1 MERRL
6 EIDALRGLML
16 VWMTLVHIPTLLTPW
31 VNQPFGFLSASEGF
45 IFVSALFTGRIYYR
59 VFGRDGP
66 WPMQR
71 KLLQRTARLYCFH
84 VVLLV
89 LLFTV
94 AASIARTGRAPAL
107 ANLLSYFFSVTPMHA
122 LRDGLLLL
130 YRPPLLDIIPLYVT
144 FLFLSP
150 FLLLL
155 GGRRA
160 RGWKYLLG
168 ASLLLWIAAQFG
180 VARLAYA
187 ALGSCCHV
195 RVPIA
200 EMGAFNLWA
209 WQLMW
214 TFGMWCGVRWARGDL
229 PAERWAARAWVPGL
243 CVALLLLGLRYTQI
257 VYTHMA
263 GADPGPLLLID
274 KWHLGVVRLVDFAAV
289 AAVVV
294 RFHRVLE
301 PLAVRPLVL
310 LGQSS
315 LYVFCAHFLFCFA
328 GLAMSGAA
336 DHVLGWQQFAL
347 LAATFAALL
356 GVARLFAR
364 SELAVPRRA
373 LAAGAPGSGA
383 LELTL
388 RTPPREGASS

>member
-16 VWMTLVHIPTLLTPW
+16 VWMTLVHVPTLLTPW

-59 VFGRDGP
+59 ILGRDGP

-71 KLLQRTARLYCFH
+71 KLLQRTSRLYAFH

-94 AASIARTGRAPAL
+94 AVAIARGGHAPAL
-107 ANLLSYFFSVTPMHA
+107 AHLLSYYFSVTPMRA
-122 LRDGLLLL
+122 MRDGLLLL

-150 FLLLL
+150 FLLLA

-160 RGWKYLLG
+160 QRWKYLLG
-168 ASLLLWIAAQFG
+168 ASFALWIGAQFG
-180 VARLAYA
+180 ISRAVYA
-187 ALGSCCHV
+187 ALGACCDV

-214 TFGMWCGVRWARGDL
+214 ICGMWCGVRWARGDL
-229 PAERWAARAWVPGL
+229 PAERWAARAWLPAL
-243 CVALLLLGLRYTQI
+243 CVALLLLGLRYAQI
-257 VYTHMA
+257 VYTQVT
-263 GADPGPLLLID
+263 GVDPGPVALID

-289 AAVVV
+289 AAVVI
-294 RFHRVLE
+294 RFHRALE
-301 PLAVRPLVL
+301 PLAARPLVL

-315 LYVFCAHFLFCFA
+315 LYVFCAHFVFCFA
-328 GLAMSGAA
+328 GLAMSGNA
-336 DHVLGWQQFAL
+336 DHVPGWPQFAL
-347 LAATFAALL
+347 LAAAFAALL
-356 GVARLFAR
+356 AVAKLFAR
-364 SELAVPRRA
+364 SELAVPQR
-373 LAAGAPGSGA
+373 LPAAR
-383 LELTL
+383 ELTL
-388 RTPPREGASS
+388 RPASREGVSP

>member
-16 VWMTLVHIPTLLTPW
+16 VWMTLVHVPTMLTPW

-59 VFGRDGP
+59 ILNRDGP

-71 KLLQRTARLYCFH
+71 KLLQRTSRLYAFH

-94 AASIARTGRAPAL
+94 AVAIARGGHAPAL
-107 ANLLSYFFSVTPMHA
+107 ANLLSYYFSVTPMRA
-122 LRDGLLLL
+122 MRDGLLLL

-150 FLLLL
+150 LLLL
-155 GGRRA
+155 AGGRRA
-160 RGWKYLLG
+160 QRWKYLLG
-168 ASLLLWIAAQFG
+168 ASFALWIGAQFG
-180 VARLAYA
+180 LSRAVYA
-187 ALGSCCHV
+187 ALSNCCHV

-214 TFGMWCGVRWARGDL
+214 IIGMWCGVRWARGDL
-229 PAERWAARAWVPGL
+229 PAARWAARAWVPGL
-243 CVALLLLGLRYTQI
+243 CVALLLLGLRYAQIFYTQRTG
-257 VYTHMA
+257 V
-263 GADPGPLLLID
+263 DPGPVALID

-289 AAVVV
+289 AAVVI

-301 PLAVRPLVL
+301 PLAARPLVL

-315 LYVFCAHFLFCFA
+315 LYVFCAHFVFCFA
-328 GLAMSGAA
+328 GLAMSGKA
-336 DHVLGWQQFAL
+336 DHVQGWPQFAL
-347 LAATFAALL
+347 LAAAFLALL
-356 GVARLFAR
+356 GVAKLFAR
-364 SELAVPRRA
+364 SELAFSQRA
-373 LAAGAPGSGA
+373 PAGGA
-383 LELTL
+383 LKLAL
-388 RTPPREGASS
+388 RPTPRDGLPP

>member
-16 VWMTLVHIPTLLTPW
+16 VWMTLVHVPTLLTPW

-59 VFGRDGP
+59 ILCRDGA

-71 KLLQRTARLYCFH
+71 KLLQRTSRLYSFH

-94 AASIARTGRAPAL
+94 AVAIARGGHAPAL
-107 ANLLSYFFSVTPMHA
+107 AHLLSYYFSVTPMRA
-122 LRDGLLLL
+122 MRDGLLLL

-150 FLLLL
+150 FLLLAG
-155 GGRRA
+155 GGRAQR
-160 RGWKYLLG
+160 WKYLLG
-168 ASLLLWIAAQFG
+168 ASFVLWIAAQFG
-180 VARLAYA
+180 IARAVYA

-214 TFGMWCGVRWARGDL
+214 VVGMWCGVRWARGDL

-243 CVALLLLGLRYTQI
+243 CVALLLLALRYAEIACTQ
-257 VYTHMA
+257 VT
-263 GADPGPLLLID
+263 GVDPGPLALID

-289 AAVVV
+289 AAVVI
-294 RFHRVLE
+294 RFHRVLK

-328 GLAMSGAA
+328 GLAMSGNA
-336 DHVLGWQQFAL
+336 DHVSGWPQFAL
-347 LAATFAALL
+347 LAAAFASLL
-356 GVARLFAR
+356 AIAKLFAR
-364 SELAVPRRA
+364 SELAIPQRPP
-373 LAAGAPGSGA
+373 AGGA
-383 LELTL
+383 LELAL
-388 RTPPREGASS
+388 RTPPREGVSP

>member
-31 VNQPFGFLSASEGF
+31 INQPFGFLSASEGF
-45 IFVSALFTGRIYYR
+45 IFVSALFTGRIYQR
-59 VFGRDGP
+59 ILSRDGP

-94 AASIARTGRAPAL
+94 AAAIARSGRAPAL
-107 ANLLSYFFSVTPMHA
+107 SHLLSYFFSVTPMRA

-130 YRPPLLDIIPLYVT
+130 YRPPLLDIIPLYVS

-150 FLLLL
+150 LLLL
-155 GGRRA
+155 IGGRRA
-160 RGWKYLLG
+160 QRWKYLL
-168 ASLLLWIAAQFG
+168 AVSFAIWIAAQFG
-180 VARLAYA
+180 LSRWVYAGLAQY
-187 ALGSCCHV
+187 GHV
-195 RVPIA
+195 RVPLG

-229 PAERWAARAWVPGL
+229 PAERWAERAWIPGL
-243 CVALLLLGLRYTQI
+243 GIALLLLLARYAEIIQTQI
-257 VYTHMA
+257 T
-263 GADPGPLLLID
+263 GIDPGPVALID

-315 LYVFCAHFLFCFA
+315 LYVFCAHFVFCFA
-328 GLAMSGAA
+328 GLAISGNA

-347 LAATFAALL
+347 LAVTFVCLL
-356 GVARLFAR
+356 GVAKLFAR
-364 SELAVPRRA
+364 SELINTNRLPQVPSAAMQRA
-373 LAAGAPGSGA
+373 LH
-383 LELTL
+383 
-388 RTPPREGASS
+388 TPPRDGLAP

>member
-31 VNQPFGFLSASEGF
+31 INQPFGFLSASEGF
-45 IFVSALFTGRIYYR
+45 IFVSALFTGRIYQR
-59 VFGRDGP
+59 ILSRDGP

-94 AASIARTGRAPAL
+94 AAAIARSGRAPAL
-107 ANLLSYFFSVTPMHA
+107 SHLLSYFFSVTPMRA

-130 YRPPLLDIIPLYVT
+130 YRPPLLDIIPLYVS

-150 FLLLL
+150 LLLL
-155 GGRRA
+155 IGGRRA
-160 RGWKYLLG
+160 QRWKYLL
-168 ASLLLWIAAQFG
+168 AVSFAIWIAAQFG
-180 VARLAYA
+180 LSRWVYA
-187 ALGSCCHV
+187 ALAQYCHV
-195 RVPIA
+195 RVPLN

-229 PAERWAARAWVPGL
+229 PAERWAERAWIPGL
-243 CVALLLLGLRYTQI
+243 GIALLLLLARYAEIIQTQI
-257 VYTHMA
+257 T
-263 GADPGPLLLID
+263 GIDPGPVALID

-315 LYVFCAHFLFCFA
+315 LYVFCAHFVFCFA
-328 GLAMSGAA
+328 GLAISGNA

-347 LAATFAALL
+347 LAVTFACLL
-356 GVARLFAR
+356 GVAKLFAR
-364 SELAVPRRA
+364 SELINTHRLPQIPSAAMQRA
-373 LAAGAPGSGA
+373 LH
-383 LELTL
+383 
-388 RTPPREGASS
+388 TPPRDGLAP

>member
-16 VWMTLVHIPTLLTPW
+16 VWMTLVHVPTLLTPW

-45 IFVSALFTGRIYYR
+45 IFVSALFTGRIYQR
-59 VFGRDGP
+59 ILSRDGP

-71 KLLQRTARLYCFH
+71 KLLQRTARLYGFH
-84 VVLLV
+84 VVLLA

-94 AASIARTGRAPAL
+94 AATIARSGSAPAL
-107 ANLLSYFFSVTPMHA
+107 AHLLSYFFSVTPARAM
-122 LRDGLLLL
+122 RDGLLLL

-155 GGRRA
+155 GGRRGQ
-160 RGWKYLLG
+160 RWKYLLG
-168 ASLLLWIAAQFG
+168 ASVGLWVAAQFG
-180 VARLAYA
+180 VARLVYA
-187 ALGSCCHV
+187 ALADCCHV

-214 TFGMWCGVRWARGDL
+214 VFGMWCGMRWARGDL
-229 PAERWAARAWVPGL
+229 PAERWAMRAWKPAL
-243 CVALLLLGLRYTQI
+243 CVALLLLGLRYAEIGYTQI
-257 VYTHMA
+257 T
-263 GADPGPLLLID
+263 GIDPGPALLVD

-289 AAVVV
+289 AALVI
-294 RFHRVLE
+294 RFHRVLQ

-310 LGQSS
+310 MGQSS
-315 LYVFCAHFLFCFA
+315 LYVFCAHFIFCFA
-328 GLAMSGAA
+328 GLAMSGSA
-336 DHVLGWQQFAL
+336 DHVQGWPQFAL
-347 LAATFAALL
+347 LAAAFAALL

-364 SELAVPRRA
+364 SELAARAPAGTAPAANTTIGLALRAPRRE
-373 LAAGAPGSGA
+373 G
-383 LELTL
+383 L
-388 RTPPREGASS
+388 RP